1 MAPWT
6 TDDIPDQHGR
16 TALVT
21 GASDGLGLLT
31 ATALAARGA
40 TVLLGCRN
48 REKGERAQAKVAE
61 AAIGPAPALVRLDLM
76 DLESVRTTAETLNAS
91 LTRLDLLV
99 NNAGIMAVPL
109 LYTAEGLES
118 QFATNHLGHY
128 ALTGR
133 LLPALLRAPA
143 PRVISLASGAHRIG
157 RPRWDDPNCKESRYR
172 PWPAYGRSKLAN
184 LQFMYELG
192 RRAAAAGVPL
202 VSAAAHP
209 GYAATNLAAAS
220 TGAGGHRLR
229 RAASASASSPRAWKW
244 ACSPSSTR
252 RRCPTW
258 RPATI
263 SAPTAWASS
272 GATRPAWGRP
282 STPATRRRRP
292 ACGRSRPSSPA
303 SPTTGTAPAP
313 ARQPDIY

>member
-229 RAASASASSPRAWKW
+229 RAAFAIGERILAQSVEMGVLPQLYAATMPDVASGDYFGPDGMGEQRGYPTRVGSTKYARDEASAARLWEVSAELTGVTYDWDSARAG
-244 ACSPSSTR
+244 
-252 RRCPTW
+252 
-258 RPATI
+258 
-263 SAPTAWASS
+263 SAA
-272 GATRPAWGRP
+272 
-282 STPATRRRRP
+282 
-292 ACGRSRPSSPA
+292 
-303 SPTTGTAPAP
+303 
-313 ARQPDIY
+313 